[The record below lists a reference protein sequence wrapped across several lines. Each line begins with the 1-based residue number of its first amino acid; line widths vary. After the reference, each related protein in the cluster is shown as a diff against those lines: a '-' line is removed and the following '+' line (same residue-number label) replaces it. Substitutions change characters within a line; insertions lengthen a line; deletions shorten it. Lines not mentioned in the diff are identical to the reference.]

1 MLVMAVT
8 APGSIISLVMRGIA
22 HQRRCK
28 QMTRKLA
35 VLLAV
40 MGLMVMAFAGVA
52 LAVTKSGDAGP
63 NRLVGTAENDTLRG
77 LGGAD
82 ELIGR
87 GDSDRLFGGNGG
99 DLINA
104 RERGEAEDDLVDCG
118 AGRDTVLTD
127 NTTEDTIRVICEVVR
142 RG

>member
-1 MLVMAVT
+1 
-8 APGSIISLVMRGIA
+8 
-22 HQRRCK
+22 
-28 QMTRKLA
+28 MTRKLA
-35 VLLAV
+35 ILLAV

-52 LAVTKSGDAGP
+52 LAVAKTGDAGP
-63 NRLVGTAENDTLRG
+63 NSLVGTAENDTLRG

-87 GDSDRLFGGNGG
+87 GDSDRLLGGSGR

-118 AGRDTVLTD
+118 SGRDTVLTD
-127 NTTEDTIRVICEVVR
+127 NTTEDTILANCEVVR

>member
-1 MLVMAVT
+1 M
-8 APGSIISLVMRGIA
+8 MRKVAI
-22 HQRRCK
+22 
-28 QMTRKLA
+28 
-35 VLLAV
+35 LLAV

-52 LAVTKSGDAGP
+52 LAVTKVGDAGP

-82 ELIGR
+82 ELVGR
-87 GDSDRLFGGNGG
+87 GDSDRLFGGSGR

-104 RERGEAEDDLVDCG
+104 RERGKAEDDRVDCG

-127 NTTEDTIRVICEVVR
+127 NTTEDTILANCEVVR

>member
-1 MLVMAVT
+1 
-8 APGSIISLVMRGIA
+8 MRV
-22 HQRRCK
+22 RRV
-28 QMTRKLA
+28 A
-35 VLLAV
+35 ILLAV
-40 MGLMVMAFAGVA
+40 MGLMVVLFAGAA
-52 LAVTKSGDAGP
+52 LAVVRVGDAGP

-82 ELIGR
+82 TLIGR
-87 GDSDRLFGGNGG
+87 GDSDRLFGGSGG

-104 RERGEAEDDLVDCG
+104 RERGRAEDDLVDCG

-127 NTTEDTIRVICEVVR
+127 NTTEDTIRANCEVIR